1 MSFVML
7 RGSVPVFWSQPG
19 IRYRPPPKL
28 DRSEILESVS
38 KVSIENSVENRI
50 ERRIRIA
57 QPNEQFDGVE
67 RQTLTRRSNNV
78 ESKERQPTDQEAQH
92 QDRQRARQPNFT
104 GHFVMM
110 LMSEN
115 AEDFR
120 VEKDHQQ

>member
-38 KVSIENSVENRI
+38 KVAIENSVENRI

-57 QPNEQFDGVE
+57 QPNERFDRIE

-78 ESKERQPTDQEAQH
+78 KSEERRPTDQETEH
-92 QDRQRARQPNFT
+92 QDRQRARQTNFT
-104 GHFVMM
+104 GHFT
-110 LMSEN
+110 MSKN

-120 VEKDHQQ
+120 VEKDH